1 MSHDIDMKLGPV
13 TKLERGTWQRQ
24 KKIDNDI
31 MSVLSTLTSLSFFHF
46 IANFAAIRKPNS
58 GYIAY

>member
-1 MSHDIDMKLGPV
+1 MATS
-13 TKLERGTWQRQ
+13 

-58 GYIAY
+58 GYIAYEIFSLTKLKAKLKNL